1 MAQRVEIPENV
12 VLWCLP
18 AYSPALNPVERLWED
33 LQARMD
39 GLDGRGRSSLAWL

>member
-1 MAQRVEIPENV
+1 MAHI
-12 VLWCLP
+12 LWWLP

-39 GLDGRGRSSLAWL
+39 GLDGRGLSSLARL